1 MLPGLRLSQCITWF
15 SVFYFPREHSG
26 SLRRGSALI
35 FVLTTRILKDAVI
48 LLDSPHPEERL
59 GVHSQWGVMN
69 HGASVLPLPLLPALC
84 SHLQPN
90 CGAECHTLC
99 LCLLCS
105 FPCWFESRCHCPG
118 LLSRVDRHVPCPTA
132 EQQHCSLYGISFCW
146 VSAVLA
152 AREQGWDLLIQ
163 GTRSPAVLMILMC
176 KGEDR
181 RSGTVLRVMLPA
193 LPGGCK
199 MSHCPSV

>member
-1 MLPGLRLSQCITWF
+1 MWLCPNLCADHKNPEGCCDLVRF
-15 SVFYFPREHSG
+15 SS
-26 SLRRGSALI
+26 SRGEARGAQP
-35 FVLTTRILKDAVI
+35 V
-48 LLDSPHPEERL
+48 
-59 GVHSQWGVMN
+59 GVMN

-90 CGAECHTLC
+90 CGAQCHTPC

-118 LLSRVDRHVPCPTA
+118 LPSRVDRHVPCPTA

-199 MSHCPSV
+199 MSHCPSA